1 MTVTGWPMLKLPG
14 AVLAQ
19 MRAAAESLMTDT
31 CTIEQLSDAVDRAGA
46 PLNTWETVAP
56 NVRCR
61 LITAGLLRGNLRV
74 VGEQPQLGQEYRVV
88 LPAGTAIDVQH
99 RITLDSDGTRWLVN
113 GAVVGLTD
121 EVSTQVYVMPEA
133 P

>member
-1 MTVTGWPMLKLPG
+1 MLKLQG

-46 PLNTWETVAP
+46 PLNTWEVVATG
-56 NVRCR
+56 VRCR
-61 LITAGLLRGNLRV
+61 LITVGAQRGELLLAGD
-74 VGEQPQLGQEYRVV
+74 QPQLGQEYRVV

-113 GAVVGLTD
+113 GAVAGLTD
-121 EVSTQVYVMPEA
+121 EVSTQVYVMPEV

>member
-1 MTVTGWPMLKLPG
+1 MTVTGWPMLKLQG

-46 PLNTWETVAP
+46 PLNTWEVVATG
-56 NVRCR
+56 VRCR
-61 LITAGLLRGNLRV
+61 LITVGAQRGELLLAGD
-74 VGEQPQLGQEYRVV
+74 QPQLGQEYRVV

-113 GAVVGLTD
+113 GAVAGLTD
-121 EVSTQVYVMPEA
+121 EVSTQVYVMPEV

>member
-1 MTVTGWPMLKLPG
+1 MLKLQG

-46 PLNTWETVAP
+46 PLNTWETVAS

-61 LITAGLLRGNLRV
+61 LITAGLLRGLRV

-113 GAVVGLTD
+113 GAVAGLTD